1 MTPRPKSATAPGRTE
16 AKARPLEVSTF
27 VGIDP
32 GKTGAIGWIHPDG
45 TAGACP
51 TPILE
56 FSNGKWDFD
65 KDEMI
70 AILAATSQYDPN
82 PPFVAIEK
90 VNAAPMRGRK
100 QGAAGMFGF
109 GRGVGLW
116 LGYLSVMAIP
126 FVEVDPRRWKK
137 VVLSGTAKDKA
148 AAIDFAARFFPAVSL
163 LAKPRSRVPSDGMAD
178 ALCLAEYARREWKTR
193 QLLEQRS

>member
-1 MTPRPKSATAPGRTE
+1 MSKPKSATAPCRTE
-16 AKARPLEVSTF
+16 KQVQAVTC

-32 GKTGAIGWIHPDG
+32 GLKGGIAWIWPDG
-45 TAGACP
+45 TADARP
-51 TPILE
+51 MPIVE
-56 FSNGKWDFD
+56 YTNGKRGVCRDSLA
-65 KDEMI
+65 M
-70 AILAATSQYDPN
+70 ILALNLDGPLFA
-82 PPFVAIEK
+82 AIEH
-90 VNAAPMRGRK
+90 VNAAPMHGRR
-100 QGAAGMFGF
+100 QGTTSMFTF
-109 GRGVGLW
+109 GREYGVL
-116 LGYLSVMAIP
+116 LGMLHSRDIEHI
-126 FVEVDPRRWKK
+126 EVDPRRWKK